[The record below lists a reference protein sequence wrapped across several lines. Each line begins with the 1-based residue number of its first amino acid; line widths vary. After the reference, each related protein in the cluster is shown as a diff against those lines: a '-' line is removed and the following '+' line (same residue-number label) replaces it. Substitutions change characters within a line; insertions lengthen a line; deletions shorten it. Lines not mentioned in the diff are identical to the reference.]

1 MLVPKIRQLNNNF
14 ISIWL
19 KMPVNEAIG
28 NYSLDSLMRT
38 LIVVVS
44 YLSKNFLRQ
53 IILQRYNKIFTYQ
66 NFGATK

>member
-1 MLVPKIRQLNNNF
+1 
-14 ISIWL
+14 
-19 KMPVNEAIG
+19 MPVNEAIG

-44 YLSKNFLRQ
+44 YLSKIFLRQ
-53 IILQRYNKIFTYQ
+53 SILQRYNKIFTSQ